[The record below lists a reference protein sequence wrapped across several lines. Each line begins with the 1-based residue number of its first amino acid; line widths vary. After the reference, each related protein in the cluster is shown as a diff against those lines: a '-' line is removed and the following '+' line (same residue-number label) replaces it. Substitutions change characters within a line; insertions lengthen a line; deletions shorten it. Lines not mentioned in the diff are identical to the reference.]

1 MLKKI
6 KSVLAVIGGVLL
18 AVLGYLF
25 VSKKRP
31 QTGAK
36 DELKEAQRKVE
47 EAKEKVARLEQA
59 IKDAQSK
66 TDEEVEYAKDVEV
79 PSDPIAVADALNDVL
94 DRIRGGQSGG
104 QGQQNCDGC
113 AGRH

>member
-6 KSVLAVIGGVLL
+6 KSVLAVVGGVLL
-18 AVLGYLF
+18 AVLSYLLL
-25 VSKKRP
+25 SKKQP

-59 IKDAQSK
+59 IKDAQKK
-66 TDEEVEYAKDVEV
+66 TDEEVEHAKEVEV
-79 PSDPIAVADALNDVL
+79 PTEPDAVADALNDVL
-94 DRIRGGQSGG
+94 ARARGGQGG
-104 QGQQNCDGC
+104 GTERQNCDGC

>member
-6 KSVLAVIGGVLL
+6 KSVLAVVGGALL
-18 AVLGYLF
+18 AILGYLLI
-25 VSKKRP
+25 SKERP

-36 DELKEAQRKVE
+36 DELKEAQKKVE
-47 EAKEKVARLEQA
+47 EAKEKITSAEQA
-59 IKDAQSK
+59 IKDAQKK
-66 TDEEVEYAKDVEV
+66 TDEEVEHAKEIKVS
-79 PSDPIAVADALNDVL
+79 SDPDAVADALNDVL
-94 DRIRGGQSGG
+94 ARARRGQSGG

>member
-6 KSVLAVIGGVLL
+6 KSLLAVIGGVLL
-18 AVLGYLF
+18 AILGYLF
-25 VSKKRP
+25 VSKERP

-36 DELKEAQRKVE
+36 DELKEAHRKVE
-47 EAKEKVARLEQA
+47 EAKEKITSAEQA

-66 TDEEVEYAKDVEV
+66 TDEEVKHAKEVEV
-79 PSDPIAVADALNDVL
+79 PTEPDAVADALNDVL
-94 DRIRGGQSGG
+94 ASARGGQGG
-104 QGQQNCDGC
+104 GARQQNCDGC

>member
-6 KSVLAVIGGVLL
+6 KSVLAVVGGVLL

-36 DELKEAQRKVE
+36 DELKEAQKKVE

-66 TDEEVEYAKDVEV
+66 TDEEVKHAKEVEV
-79 PSDPIAVADALNDVL
+79 PTEPNAVADAFNDLL
-94 DRIRGGQSGG
+94 DRIRGSESRGAE
-104 QGQQNCDGC
+104 QQNCDGC
-113 AGRH
+113 NGRN

>member
-6 KSVLAVIGGVLL
+6 KSVLAVVGGVLL

-31 QTGAK
+31 QTGA
-36 DELKEAQRKVE
+36 
-47 EAKEKVARLEQA
+47 RLEQA

-66 TDEEVEYAKDVEV
+66 TDEEVKHAKEVEV
-79 PSDPIAVADALNDVL
+79 PTEPNAVADAFNDLL
-94 DRIRGGQSGG
+94 DRIRGSESRGAE
-104 QGQQNCDGC
+104 QQNCDGC
-113 AGRH
+113 NGRN

>member
-6 KSVLAVIGGVLL
+6 KSVLAVVGGVLL
-18 AVLGYLF
+18 AVLSYLLL
-25 VSKKRP
+25 SKKQP

-66 TDEEVEYAKDVEV
+66 TDEEVKHAKEVEV
-79 PSDPIAVADALNDVL
+79 PTEPDAVADALNDVL
-94 DRIRGGQSGG
+94 ARARGGQGG
-104 QGQQNCDGC
+104 GAEQQNCDGC
-113 AGRH
+113 NGRN

>member
-18 AVLGYLF
+18 AMLGYLF
-25 VSKKRP
+25 VSKKQP

-47 EAKEKVARLEQA
+47 EAKEKITSAEQA
-59 IKDAQSK
+59 IKDAQIK
-66 TDEEVEYAKDVEV
+66 TDEEVKHAKEVEV
-79 PSDPIAVADALNDVL
+79 STEPDAVADALNDVL
-94 DRIRGGQSGG
+94 GRIRGSESGG
-104 QGQQNCDGC
+104 TGQQNCDGC

>member
-25 VSKKRP
+25 ISKKQP
-31 QTGAK
+31 QTGTK

-47 EAKEKVARLEQA
+47 EAKEKITSAEQA

-66 TDEEVEYAKDVEV
+66 TDEEVKHAKEVEV
-79 PSDPIAVADALNDVL
+79 PDTPDGIADTLNDL
-94 DRIRGGQSGG
+94 LGRIRGGQSGG
-104 QGQQNCDGC
+104 TERQNCDGC
-113 AGRH
+113 AGRN